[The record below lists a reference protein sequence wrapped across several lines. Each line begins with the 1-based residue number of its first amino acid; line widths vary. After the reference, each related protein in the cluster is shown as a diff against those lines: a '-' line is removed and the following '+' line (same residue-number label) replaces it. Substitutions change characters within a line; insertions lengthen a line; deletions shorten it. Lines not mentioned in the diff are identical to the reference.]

1 MNRQEPVR
9 RKNKYFRLF
18 RNLSEDMKQLN
29 IDAYAA
35 SSAFFLFISLVPVFS
50 LICCLIPFTN
60 LTEEFVIGLVTGIA
74 PDMFDNVL
82 EGLVVQAYDATGG
95 TITIAAVVLLW
106 TASKSIMALMQGMN
120 VVNDVQEKRNYFHI
134 RLVCCLYMII
144 LVLATVFSL
153 VLMVFGK
160 SIIQGILSISMGE
173 LHRILEFLYQVLLK
187 PRWLYSIIV
196 LTLVFGLIFAYLPN
210 KKLHYREQLP
220 GAFIVSIVWTAFSYA
235 FSIYAQHS
243 AQMSIYGSMSIV
255 VIAML
260 WMYGCIYV
268 LFLGAYLN
276 RYFRP
281 VVKEKVEQKRKNK
294 TERKDSDPEGPSEK

>member
-1 MNRQEPVR
+1 MRKKNR
-9 RKNKYFRLF
+9 YFSLF

-60 LTEEFVIGLVTGIA
+60 LTEEYVVNLVTGIA
-74 PDMFDNVL
+74 PAMFDNFV
-82 EGLVVQAYDATGG
+82 EGLVVQAYDASGG

-106 TASKSIMALMQGMN
+106 TASKSIMALVQGMN

-134 RLVCCLYMII
+134 RLVCCFYMII

-160 SIIQGILSISMGE
+160 SIIQGILGISTGE
-173 LHRILEFLYQVLLK
+173 VHRILEFLYAVLMK
-187 PRWLYSIIV
+187 PRWLYSILI

-220 GAFIVSIVWTAFSYA
+220 GAFVVAIAWTVFSYA
-235 FSIYAQHS
+235 FSIYAQYS

-260 WMYGCIYV
+260 WMYGCIYM

-281 VVKEKVEQKRKNK
+281 MVKEKVDQKRNSK
-294 TERKDSDPEGPSEK
+294 TDSRS